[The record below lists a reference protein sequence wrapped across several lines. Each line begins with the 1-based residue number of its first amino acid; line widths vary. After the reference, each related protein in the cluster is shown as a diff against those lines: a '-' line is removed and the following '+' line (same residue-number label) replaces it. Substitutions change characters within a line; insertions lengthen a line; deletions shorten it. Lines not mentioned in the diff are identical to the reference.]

1 MKGKDK
7 QMNDDKKLI
16 KMQEDDL
23 IIVELD
29 SRYDMSIIDPLGLTA
44 AVPVIINQAGCNN
57 CVAGC

>member
-1 MKGKDK
+1 
-7 QMNDDKKLI
+7 MNDDKKLM